1 MVPSLSGRR
10 HSEFEIEQQIFLGG
24 QISGKYKDFL
34 EIAKVSPDYADIII
48 LIKKMPE
55 IEKEPDPEK
64 QTLIMLEALG
74 MVDFVR
80 NCTELTR
87 LSMVM
92 GDTRKRYSFKGLK
105 DAIQLADGEPAIQS
119 P

>member
-1 MVPSLSGRR
+1 MSHR

-24 QISGKYKDFL
+24 QISGKYKEFL
-34 EIAKVSPDYADIII
+34 EIAKVSPDYAELIM

-55 IEKEPDPEK
+55 IEAEKDEEK
-64 QTLIMLEALG
+64 QAVMLLEVLG

-80 NCTELTR
+80 GCTELTR

-92 GDTRKRYSFKGLK
+92 GDTRKRFSMKGLTDDIK
-105 DAIQLADGEPAIQS
+105 SADRDTPV
-119 P
+119 